1 MSELNQRQE
10 LLTILMEECAEVSVE
25 AAKIMRFGDSQ
36 TSFDTLESEVG
47 DLLCMVKL
55 LEEKGYIRADN
66 VEHCVYAK
74 REKLKK
80 WSNLDGL

>member
-10 LLTILMEECAEVSVE
+10 LLTILMEECAEVSIE
-25 AAKIMRFGDSQ
+25 AAKIMRFGEKQS
-36 TSFDTLESEVG
+36 SFDTLESEVG

-55 LEEKGYIRADN
+55 LEEKGYIRPEN
-66 VEHCVYAK
+66 VEHCVNAK

-80 WSNLDGL
+80 WSDLHGL